1 MATKKFPSEMSSRGT
16 VKVTDKL
23 MICNID
29 TGDTCYTTVAEL
41 LTAFNIATLNGNVG
55 IGTVTPISPLNI
67 AKAAGTTTL
76 TGRYLQIGNTEHASN
91 AIFGIGFG
99 FTDVSVT
106 QSPAFI
112 GYQEKDETGYT
123 KGDLFFGTRDT
134 GYSDVPTERM
144 RILANG
150 NVGIGTTAPSSKLQV
165 VGLNEYADNTT
176 ALGAGLTAGAFYRTG
191 DLLKVVH

>member
-41 LTAFNIATLNGNVG
+41 LTAIATLNRNVG
-55 IGTVTPISPLNI
+55 IGTATPQTLLHIYGVNSGLLRLENYTDDNIGIQLKGISGQRWVIGNNTSMGGTGQNFQIYDWANSAVRLNI
-67 AKAAGTTTL
+67 D
-76 TGRYLQIGNTEHASN
+76 S
-91 AIFGIGFG
+91 
-99 FTDVSVT
+99 
-106 QSPAFI
+106 
-112 GYQEKDETGYT
+112 
-123 KGDLFFGTRDT
+123 
-134 GYSDVPTERM
+134 
-144 RILANG
+144 NG

>member
-55 IGTVTPISPLNI
+55 IGTLSPAKLLEINTVHTYNIDDEIRIGSYHNSNFYGLSLNYRIDGSGNPLKYLVEYDGGTRYNSISLNI
-67 AKAAGTTTL
+67 
-76 TGRYLQIGNTEHASN
+76 
-91 AIFGIGFG
+91 
-99 FTDVSVT
+99 
-106 QSPAFI
+106 
-112 GYQEKDETGYT
+112 
-123 KGDLFFGTRDT
+123 
-134 GYSDVPTERM
+134 
-144 RILANG
+144 G